1 MKAASCPHYLL
12 RKLLTLGEHVEEL
25 ERVASEAESKL
36 AATRLQL
43 NTATL
48 RPPEYAQVRSE
59 FDALVVEAPK
69 LRSRAQAE
77 SRVLATAKQ
86 WVEGLPHS
94 SKLEPAIVV
103 DANGYDL
110 ATLRNRLAAIER
122 EIREIEV
129 APMPSADIVDRIK
142 GYVGELS
149 RKAVPLFYRGLDGG
163 PLDIRWPGFD
173 ANRSNAN
180 NFDSQRC
187 NPLLMCAFLQ
197 PAALETALLRE
208 IEAIAAKPIP
218 VADRPSMLQQLNAE
232 RL

>member
-77 SRVLATAKQ
+77 SRVLTSAKQ

-110 ATLRNRLAAIER
+110 ATLRGRLTAIER
-122 EIREIEV
+122 EIREIEL
-129 APMPSADIVDRIK
+129 APMPSGDIADRVRAYVSELGRK
-142 GYVGELS
+142 G
-149 RKAVPLFYRGLDGG
+149 APLFYRGLDGG
-163 PLDIRWPGFD
+163 ALDIRWPASPN
-173 ANRSNAN
+173 ANRNPGNYDTEQAN
-180 NFDSQRC
+180 
-187 NPLLMCAFLQ
+187 
-197 PAALETALLRE
+197 ALLLQCWLDPERMVE
-208 IEAIAAKPIP
+208 
-218 VADRPSMLQQLNAE
+218 RMLK
-232 RL
+232 